1 MSTCSVDFLFDF
13 GSPNAYFCHKVI
25 PDIEARTGVTFRYV
39 PILLGGL
46 FKLTNN
52 QSPADAFAHI
62 ANKRAYD
69 ALEVQRFIRKH
80 ELTQYRRNP
89 FWPVNTLKIMRGAVA
104 AEKMGIFDAY
114 VDTVFSAMWEQ
125 ELDMADVDVIVP
137 ALDKAGLNGAQI
149 LAQSQEA
156 DVKQALI
163 DNTQQACDRGA
174 FGSPTFFVNG
184 DIYFGKDRL
193 TEVEANIMEVIK
205 RPS

>member
-80 ELTQYRRNP
+80 NLIQYRRNP

-114 VDTVFSAMWEQ
+114 VDAVFSAMWEQ

-163 DNTQQACDRGA
+163 DNTQQACDHGA

-184 DIYFGKDRL
+184 EIYFGKDRL
-193 TEVEANIMEVIK
+193 AEVEANIMEVIK
-205 RPS
+205 RSS

>member
-80 ELTQYRRNP
+80 DLTQYRRNP

-149 LAQSQEA
+149 LAQSQET

-184 DIYFGKDRL
+184 EIYFGKDRL
-193 TEVEANIMEVIK
+193 AAVEANIMEVIK
-205 RPS
+205 RSS